1 MVIVLTFS
9 SLTRNHLKEYLS
21 AEAFGQS
28 LSTDLEG
35 GANVSE
41 GRSVAGHELP
51 CQAGI
56 LQGST
61 TGGGGLTSRIKHP
74 AQR

>member
-35 GANVSE
+35 GANMRAALSQGMSYPVKQE
-41 GRSVAGHELP
+41 YFKVRLQEAVA
-51 CQAGI
+51 
-56 LQGST
+56 
-61 TGGGGLTSRIKHP
+61 
-74 AQR
+74 